1 MEYLVP
7 ALIVVVVSAVVGGAA
22 WLLSRRGSSLK
33 AAGAPS
39 RERRGGRRSLA
50 GRVSSESAR
59 VASSRLDQDSHR
71 EIYRLIAAG
80 RTSDAVMA
88 YRQSTGLGTFESML
102 DVQALATYPQMWVR
116 PGNGASASGP
126 PAAPAAD
133 TALGPDGPD
142 GGEVPSAPPAAA
154 VPEDTAPEGAAP
166 AGDDD
171 PRIPDTTNLVVP
183 QDWLNESIP
192 ADRPFELEV
201 VRDETTVR
209 VSSADLPPFL
219 RDQLT
224 AMVRD
229 GRVEEAALELSAHTV
244 LTAEE
249 ALQFLQILH
258 REQGQED

>member
-7 ALIVVVVSAVVGGAA
+7 ALIVVVVGAVVGGGA
-22 WLLSRRGSSLK
+22 WWLSRRASSTTPDS
-33 AAGAPS
+33 GA
-39 RERRGGRRSLA
+39 RERRGGRRTLA

-59 VASSRLDQDSHR
+59 VASNRLDQESHR

-116 PGNGASASGP
+116 PGSGP
-126 PAAPAAD
+126 GTGAGPRSEPQAGSQPTPGTGPTPAHAP
-133 TALGPDGPD
+133 GPEPQ
-142 GGEVPSAPPAAA
+142 ES
-154 VPEDTAPEGAAP
+154 PEQGLP
-166 AGDDD
+166 AG
-171 PRIPDTTNLVVP
+171 PRDLGADVAPDTTNLVVP
-183 QDWLNESIP
+183 QDWLNESLP

-249 ALQFLQILH
+249 ALQFLQILQ

>member
-7 ALIVVVVSAVVGGAA
+7 AMIVVVVGAVVGGGA
-22 WLLSRRGSSLK
+22 WWLSRRASS
-33 AAGAPS
+33 AAPGTDATA

-59 VASSRLDQDSHR
+59 AASSRLDQESHR

-80 RTSDAVMA
+80 RTSDAVMT

-116 PGNGASASGP
+116 PGSAPGSNAGPGREPGPRSTPAAGPTPDPEPGQGRDPRQPGDQGRPSGP
-126 PAAPAAD
+126 QEPGIPA
-133 TALGPDGPD
+133 
-142 GGEVPSAPPAAA
+142 
-154 VPEDTAPEGAAP
+154 
-166 AGDDD
+166 
-171 PRIPDTTNLVVP
+171 PDTTDLVIP
-183 QDWLNESIP
+183 QDWLNESLP

-244 LTAEE
+244 LTPEE
-249 ALQFLQILH
+249 ALQFLQILQ
-258 REQGQED
+258 REQGLDD

>member
-7 ALIVVVVSAVVGGAA
+7 ALIVVVVGAVVGGVA
-22 WLLSRRGSSLK
+22 WWLSRRAPATTPGS
-33 AAGAPS
+33 GAPA

-59 VASSRLDQDSHR
+59 VASGRLDQESHR

-88 YRQSTGLGTFESML
+88 YRQSTGLGTFESMM

-116 PGNGASASGP
+116 PGAGPGVGARGVPEAQAQP
-126 PAAPAAD
+126 APATD
-133 TALGPDGPD
+133 PTPDP
-142 GGEVPSAPPAAA
+142 
-154 VPEDTAPEGAAP
+154 AP
-166 AGDDD
+166 AQGPEPREPGDQERPAGPQEPGADGA
-171 PRIPDTTNLVVP
+171 PDTTDLVVP
-183 QDWLNESIP
+183 QDWLNESLP

-244 LTAEE
+244 LTPEE
-249 ALQFLQILH
+249 ALQFLQILQ
-258 REQGQED
+258 REQGQDD